1 MKLNQMV
8 GMVVPVIVAGGA
20 AVMFAVPQ
28 VRQLFTGALQS
39 GGQAVAEAQLDE
51 DEKEGEQ
58 LDGYIFC
65 INNVN
70 HRARDSMRRY
80 ADWVEDMDKGPTGE
94 ETNVYGLYKID
105 DSILKLCKEKLE
117 TSARL
122 ATNEQL
128 KALAGP
134 YTKAMEAFVPKMSEV
149 AYYYEQGKYKDDKFA
164 QGKKLH
170 GPLVAEYKK
179 FIEKAKELES
189 AVDKVGDERSAK
201 LLAKIEK
208 EEGKTL
214 AYWQRK
220 TMIDSKAIIKMAD
233 NEKVDV
239 AKLGKKLDEL
249 EGTIKELDKRPESE
263 QPRLWTFFKD
273 TPKDFL
279 KAGRAFWRR
288 LRDKKEFTESEIDR
302 INTGSGQTVDGSYDQ
317 FLKAYNDMVDGS
329 NKL

>member
-1 MKLNQMV
+1 MKLNQTI
-8 GMVVPVIVAGGA
+8 GMVVPVAIAGGA
-20 AVMFAVPQ
+20 AVLFAIPQ
-28 VRQLFTGALQS
+28 ARQLFTGAMQS
-39 GGQAVAEAQLDE
+39 GGQAVAEAQMDE
-51 DEKEGEQ
+51 DDKEGEQ

-65 INNVN
+65 MNNVN
-70 HRARDSMRRY
+70 HHVRDSMRRY
-80 ADWVEDMDKGPTGE
+80 AEWVEDMDKGPTGE
-94 ETNVYGLYKID
+94 EKNVYGLYKVD
-105 DSILKLCKEKLE
+105 DSIMKLCKEKLE

-128 KALAGP
+128 KSLAGP
-134 YTKAMEAFVPKMSEV
+134 YTQALDSFVPKLNEV
-149 AYYYEQGKYKDDKFA
+149 AYYYEQEKYKDDKFA

-179 FIEKAKELES
+179 FIENAKKLES

-201 LLAKIEK
+201 LLVKIEK
-208 EEGKTL
+208 EEGKSL

-220 TMIDSKAIIKMAD
+220 IMIDSKAIIKMAD

-249 EGTIKELDKRPESE
+249 EGSIKELAKRPASE
-263 QPRLWTFFKD
+263 QPPMWTFFKD
-273 TPKDFL
+273 EPEDFL
-279 KAGRAFWRR
+279 KAGRAYWRR

-302 INTGSGQTVDGSYDQ
+302 INMGAGQSVDGSYDQ